1 MLSFTHR
8 TKLSSTFLQIC
19 SVLLLLC
26 FISITR
32 AASLQTAPW
41 LAHILH
47 NTDVGPSSQSEAP
60 APAHGAPTPP
70 TEALMNGALMNEA
83 PTDMTYTTLEIIF
96 TNFVYKRLNPSPHIE
111 LAIGPTYTI
120 SLHTISAQLK
130 PSKGTDDWNVI
141 HPFDKDVPYGR
152 KRIGYVSFRN
162 DIVKDPVAFMTEVE
176 DAVYQDQP
184 SIHWRDERY
193 RRVDFLDSFLRR
205 LKTEHGVQMEEE
217 VIDHWKVAMHQY
229 EVRWDKQSELKRK
242 TDLKH
247 DSRRR

>member
-1 MLSFTHR
+1 MLSFTRR
-8 TKLSSTFLQIC
+8 TKSSSTSLQTC

-41 LAHILH
+41 LARVLH

-60 APAHGAPTPP
+60 APAYEKPAHGAPTPP
-70 TEALMNGALMNEA
+70 TEALMNGVPMNEA
-83 PTDMTYTTLEIIF
+83 PTDMTYTTLGKGIIAFFKVSRLRAAAEIIF

-152 KRIGYVSFRN
+152 KMIGYVSFRN

-176 DAVYQDQP
+176 DAVNQDQP
-184 SIHWRDERY
+184 SIHWREERY

-205 LKTEHGVQMEEE
+205 LKTEHGVY
-217 VIDHWKVAMHQY
+217 HNL
-229 EVRWDKQSELKRK
+229 EL
-242 TDLKH
+242 T
-247 DSRRR
+247 